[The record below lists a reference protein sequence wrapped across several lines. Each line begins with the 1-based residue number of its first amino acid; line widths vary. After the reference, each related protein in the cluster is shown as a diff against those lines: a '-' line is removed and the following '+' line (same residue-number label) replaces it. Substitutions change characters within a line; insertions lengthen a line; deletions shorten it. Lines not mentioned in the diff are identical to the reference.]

1 MTALHSGS
9 SGLTG
14 MAFSYGLSLN
24 AILVWCV
31 QCQCTIANSI
41 ISIERLE
48 QYMRIPSEE
57 SELVQTNHPLP
68 GWPKRGKVEIRDL

>member
-1 MTALHSGS
+1 
-9 SGLTG
+9 

-48 QYMRIPSEE
+48 QYMRIPCEE
-57 SELVQTNHPLP
+57 SELVQISHPLP
-68 GWPKRGKVEIRDL
+68 RWPTCGKVEIRDLKV

>member
-1 MTALHSGS
+1 
-9 SGLTG
+9 

-24 AILVWCV
+24 ATLVLCV
-31 QCQCTIANSI
+31 QWQCTISNSI

-57 SELVQTNHPLP
+57 SEILQINSPLP
-68 GWPKRGKVEIRDL
+68 CWPTRGKVEIRNLKVCFYQ